1 MTNLNQFDISSF
13 FDELQDPLFLI
24 DSEEI
29 IYRNKY
35 FKENFEDIPD
45 SWASS
50 FMNPELLVELRVFF
64 ETGLSPNLTILK
76 GIRDK
81 RGETHTYDWTFTN
94 LPSSFLTKFL
104 IIKGRKAKFFT
115 ASQNENYL
123 AESGINLGDE
133 LRYMQS
139 LLNNSH
145 DLISILDEHGDYK
158 FISASVAEKLGFPA
172 EAIVGQNYH
181 DFVES
186 GVIEIVKGDFIDVFK
201 SNNEVSLDFWINKPD
216 GSRIYL
222 ECYAKN
228 LLSHPHIQGIL
239 FSARDITDYILTDVS
254 LKRRFEIEKLINQI
268 SNLLINAPLLN
279 IGILFEESISLFG
292 AFLKAKKSQLYIYN
306 KDNKSFD
313 LLSGWNIE
321 NTKQKSP
328 SEADLLDRVTQL
340 LEVLRKGV
348 VKLIEE
354 DDFDCICVPM
364 ISGSKLF
371 GFILLNVTKKS
382 QKESE
387 LQIFR
392 QLGDLLGGA
401 YRGSQL
407 SKKIEHNENLLA
419 NTELLSKSG
428 SWRYSDVKKVFYIS
442 GGLSNL
448 FGYGEKPSTREFTS
462 LIKRLERPGR
472 NEFIQNL
479 KKVIDKESNVS
490 GEFVIL
496 GEDKKQVF
504 ISYEIE
510 ARRDFLTQ
518 ELEVFGF
525 CTDISHKRANED
537 YLRLQSQILAQVSDP
552 IIVTDSSLQVIYL
565 NEAALQLCCP
575 VTAAVYRGPIDG
587 LISLE
592 EQADFDLRAVVED
605 LAVGT
610 VCKREVKI
618 ITKHTA
624 ISPFEMTFQPL
635 TSATNEKIGFSFIYR
650 DLTEKY
656 ESEKLSKQVKL
667 IVENSPAV
675 LFRVNPNN
683 AFKILYISENINQYG
698 FNAEELIASKVSF
711 LDMLHPED
719 AVAIKSEVA
728 KKSNETGI
736 LAFSGEYR
744 VRKSDGTCAWVEDK
758 TRDVLDQNG
767 QIIYHEGFFQ
777 DITDRKKL
785 ELLNSERDKQY
796 RVLASNIPG
805 TNIFLMDKSRKYI
818 LAEGTNFE
826 NWGKKKEDFEGKYLE
841 EITSSSLDKLH
852 RILDRVYNERKIV
865 ESVFFYKGR
874 HYHRII
880 RPIIENEEV
889 EFALVIVRDINEENQ
904 AKSNLLQS
912 EEKYRTLVEESTEII
927 FSLSETFELEYVSP
941 NVSQFL
947 GYESEEVLGVSIF
960 NFLNPEDLDVFQEMI
975 NKSGDF
981 LAQNQ
986 FLEFRLRHKNGNF
999 KVFNSNGRMTERILG
1014 SKRSYTGIARDISK
1028 LRETQ
1033 KELLI
1038 AKEKAEQSSIVKSQF
1053 LSVMSH
1059 EIRTPMNAVIGL
1071 SHFLMEE
1078 NPRPDQLENL
1088 RTLQFSAENLMG
1100 LINDILDFSK
1110 IDSGKLELERV
1121 SFDLPNIINRI
1132 LHAHS
1137 FQASEKSLKITA
1149 EIDNQIPLELIG
1161 DPVRIS
1167 QIVNNLVSNAIKFTE
1182 NGFVNIQLV
1191 LIEKLAQNTS
1201 ILFRFMDSGIGIPE
1215 QKRESVFEAFTQ
1227 ASSSTTRKYGG
1238 TGLGLAIVKRL
1249 VEIQGGEIKLTSKPD
1264 EGSTFEFVLDFII
1277 PEEGLNS
1284 LNQQKSMLPK
1294 SLLAASILVAED
1306 NAVNQILIKKFLTK
1320 WNVGN
1325 LVLTSDGQEALEEF
1339 EKGDF
1344 NLVLLDLQMPVLDG
1358 FSVAKAIR
1366 NHSDANK
1373 RAVPILVL
1381 TATTLLEIKEEME
1394 EIGINDFVPK
1404 PFTPDGLYE
1413 KLSQYLNTSYS

>member
-1 MTNLNQFDISSF
+1 MNNLNQFDISSF

-29 IYRNKY
+29 IYKNKY
-35 FKENFEDIPD
+35 FKKIFEDIPD
-45 SWASS
+45 SWASTFS
-50 FMNPELLVELRVFF
+50 NPKLLGDLRVFF
-64 ETGLSPNLTILK
+64 EKGLGPNLTTVKSIK
-76 GIRDK
+76 DK
-81 RGETHTYDWTFTN
+81 IGENHQYEWSFTN
-94 LPSSFLTKFL
+94 LPSSFQSRFL
-104 IIKGRKAKFFT
+104 IVKGRKVKFFT
-115 ASQNENYL
+115 ESQNEDYL
-123 AESGINLGDE
+123 TDSGINLGDE

-139 LLNNSH
+139 ILNNSH
-145 DLISILDEHGDYK
+145 DLIAILDQNGNYK
-158 FISASVAEKLGFPA
+158 FISASVADKLGFPVDS
-172 EAIVGQNYH
+172 IVGQNYK
-181 DFVES
+181 DFIDN
-186 GVIEIVKGDFIDVFK
+186 GVIEIIKGDYDAIFE
-201 SNNEVSLDFWINKPD
+201 SNSEINLDFWVNKID

-222 ECYAKN
+222 EGYAKN
-228 LLSHPHIQGIL
+228 LLKHPQIQGII
-239 FSARDITDYILTDVS
+239 FSARDITEYVQTDIS
-254 LKRRFEIEKLINQI
+254 LQRRFEIEKLINQI

-328 SEADLLDRVTQL
+328 SEADLLDRVTQML
-340 LEVLRKGV
+340 DVLQQGV

-354 DDFDCICVPM
+354 DDFDYICVPM

-371 GFILLNVTKKS
+371 GFILLDVAKKS

-407 SKKIEHNENLLA
+407 SKKIERNENLLA

-472 NEFIQNL
+472 NEFVKNL
-479 KKVIDKESNVS
+479 KKVIDEESNVS

-496 GEDKKQVF
+496 DEDKKQVF

-518 ELEVFGF
+518 GLEIYGF

-565 NEAALQLCCP
+565 NEAAIQFCCP
-575 VTAAVYRGPIDG
+575 ETAAVHRGSIDG
-587 LISLE
+587 LISIE
-592 EQADFDLRAVVED
+592 EQPDFDLRAVIEG
-605 LAVGT
+605 LAVGA
-610 VCKREVKI
+610 VCKREVRIK
-618 ITKHTA
+618 TKHTA
-624 ISPFEMTFQPL
+624 LSPFEITFQPL
-635 TSATNEKIGFSFIYR
+635 TSITNEKIGFSFIYR

-656 ESEKLSKQVKL
+656 ESEKLSKRVKL

-675 LFRVNPNN
+675 LFRVNPNK
-683 AFKILYISENINQYG
+683 AYKILYISENINQYG
-698 FNAEELIASKVSF
+698 FNAEELMASKVSF

-719 AVAIKSEVA
+719 TDAIKSEVA
-728 KKSNETGI
+728 KKSNDTGI
-736 LAFSGEYR
+736 PAFSGEYR
-744 VRKSDGTCAWVEDK
+744 VRKSDGTFAWVEDK

-777 DITDRKKL
+777 DITDRKRL

-852 RILDRVYNERKIV
+852 RILDRVYDERKIV
-865 ESVFFYKGR
+865 ETDFFYKGR

-889 EFALVIVRDINEENQ
+889 EFALVIIRDISEEYQ
-904 AKSNLLQS
+904 AKGNLLQS

-927 FSLSETFELEYVSP
+927 FSLSDSFKLEYISP
-941 NVSQFL
+941 NVFQFL
-947 GYESEEVLGVSIF
+947 GYKSEEVLGRSIF
-960 NFLNPEDLDVFQEMI
+960 DFLNPEDLDVFQGMLLE
-975 NKSGDF
+975 SQDF

-986 FLEFRLRHKNGNF
+986 FLEFRIRHKNGEY
-999 KVFNSNGRMTERILG
+999 KVFNSNGRMIESKID

-1028 LRETQ
+1028 LKEAQ
-1033 KELLI
+1033 DELLM
-1038 AKEKAEQSSIVKSQF
+1038 AKEKAEQASLVKSQF

-1100 LINDILDFSK
+1100 LINDILDYNK

-1121 SFDLPNIINRI
+1121 SFDLRNIINRI

-1137 FQASEKSLKITA
+1137 FQANEKSLKITS
-1149 EIDNQIPLELIG
+1149 EIDGQIPQELIG
-1161 DPVRIS
+1161 DPVRVA
-1167 QIVNNLVSNAIKFTE
+1167 QIVNNLISNAVKFTDK
-1182 NGFVNIQLV
+1182 GFVNIQLQ
-1191 LIEKLAQNTS
+1191 LEKKHENTAS
-1201 ILFRFMDSGIGIPE
+1201 IVFRFIDSGIGIPE
-1215 QKRESVFEAFTQ
+1215 QKIETVFEAFTQ
-1227 ASSSTTRKYGG
+1227 ATSSTTRKYGG

-1249 VEIQGGEIKLTSKPD
+1249 VELHGGKVNLKSTQHLGSK
-1264 EGSTFEFVLDFII
+1264 FEFTIDFEYS
-1277 PEEGLNS
+1277 EEGVNLY
-1284 LNQQKSMLPK
+1284 NQEKAMLPK
-1294 SLLAASILVAED
+1294 SLQNASILVAED

-1320 WNVGN
+1320 WNTGN
-1325 LVLTSDGQEALEEF
+1325 LVVASDGQEAIDEF
-1339 EKGDF
+1339 EKGSFD
-1344 NLVLLDLQMPVLDG
+1344 LVLLDLQMPILDG
-1358 FSVAKAIR
+1358 FSVARAIR
-1366 NHSDANK
+1366 NHPNPEKKAI
-1373 RAVPILVL
+1373 PILVL
-1381 TATTLLEIKEEME
+1381 TATTLQEIKTEME

-1404 PFTPDGLYE
+1404 PFTPDDLYE
-1413 KLSQYLNTSYS
+1413 KLSHYLNIKHS